1 MAHHQLPDAKN
12 TAVFCAVT
20 WQSTASARRVPL
32 DTPCPTHHTR
42 SHPPEGHK
50 ILQTLPSYALQG
62 AARLAQLGCSEAQNS
77 ASKRPAGNTQEGH
90 QTASPAAHRRP
101 RGDGKRAGK
110 TKGEN
115 TKKHEDEER
124 KELKRRIKMFGG
136 RKTVG
141 KELKNT
147 EEL

>member
-1 MAHHQLPDAKN
+1 MYL
-12 TAVFCAVT
+12 
-20 WQSTASARRVPL
+20 
-32 DTPCPTHHTR
+32 
-42 SHPPEGHK
+42 EGK
-50 ILQTLPSYALQG
+50 TKKG
-62 AARLAQLGCSEAQNS
+62 
-77 ASKRPAGNTQEGH
+77 
-90 QTASPAAHRRP
+90 
-101 RGDGKRAGK
+101 RGRIQIGK